1 MTMKPPTITAMVR
14 VYNAE
19 EYVGESLS
27 AILSQTRPPDEVLVI
42 DDGSTDGTP
51 DELRRFGGDIRV
63 VGQANAGYAGA
74 FNRGFGE
81 ARGEYVANCDADD
94 IWEPEK
100 LERQTGAL
108 RDHPEI
114 DFAFTGARFF
124 GRTNGPRAP
133 YPGAG
138 LLQAR
143 EVGRRIYR
151 ANCICTSST
160 LIRRSLVERLGPFDE
175 RAAPCE
181 DYDYWLRVLAAGA
194 VSFYDP
200 RELVR
205 YRTHAEQVSNGLL
218 RMHRRE
224 HMLHGRH
231 SALVADPR
239 VVEKTLA
246 RDLSNIGRALSDED
260 RPHEARAAFVS
271 SLRHRPTPRVLGW
284 VLVLSAPARYRR
296 PLANHLVSIKRALV
310 SAPSR

>member
-1 MTMKPPTITAMVR
+1 MTMKHPTVTAMVR
-14 VYNAE
+14 VYNGE
-19 EYVGESLS
+19 EHVGESLA

-51 DELRRFGGDIRV
+51 DALKRFGGDIRV
-63 VGQANAGYAGA
+63 VRQANSGYAGA

-81 ARGEYVANCDADD
+81 ARGDYVANCDADD
-94 IWEPEK
+94 IWEPDK
-100 LERQTGAL
+100 LERQTRAL
-108 RDHPEI
+108 LDHPEI

-124 GRTNGPRAP
+124 GLHDGPRAP

-138 LLQAR
+138 LLESRA
-143 EVGRRIYR
+143 VARRIYR

-160 LIRRSLVERLGPFDE
+160 LIRRSVVEQLGPFDD

-194 VSFYDP
+194 VLFYDP

-205 YRTHAEQVSNGLL
+205 YRTHAEQISKGLL

-231 SALVADPR
+231 SGLVADSR
-239 VVEKTLA
+239 LVGEMLA

-260 RPHEARAAFVS
+260 RPREARAAFVS

-284 VLVLSAPARYRR
+284 VLVLSAPDRYRR
-296 PLANHLVSIKRALV
+296 PLADNLVSIKRALV